1 MSFNINLFGG
11 YPFIMSYSPLPILLI
26 LYHCI
31 ILYEYDL
38 YICQDTD
45 CVIIANYREKKLR
58 CLKAPC
64 HPGKIP
70 DLIWR
75 LANDI

>member
-1 MSFNINLFGG
+1 MNFNIHLFWGLSI
-11 YPFIMSYSPLPILLI
+11 YDVIQPSTHFINS
-26 LYHCI
+26 YHCI

-58 CLKAPC
+58 CLKASC

-70 DLIWR
+70 DMIWR